1 MTLLFLQN
9 WTQKGDQDTL
19 RLFLRSMTISYAL
32 FFLTVGPG
40 DSWFLPFLLN
50 SHPLQ
55 TGEFYCPTSQRLVVP
70 HFLFTI
76 HEGTSCYKCADR
88 YRDMDNWTQ
97 DHKRGISQIEK
108 SYKMFTVPFPY
119 CPSEQQWTW
128 KSLSHV
134 RLFVTPW
141 TIQSMDFSRPECWS
155 GLPCPPP
162 GNLPNPGI
170 EPRSPALQADSLP
183 AEPQGKPWVA
193 YPWIFQIQESNR
205 GLLHCRWIL
214 YQQSYQGSHLW
225 AAESLFSPHC
235 FNISECFNC
244 DRHSDI

>member
-1 MTLLFLQN
+1 MYHFLCSGLRCDSSNNLVRWNQEFISHKDSTYAPSPLCNRSPQNRIGRQGKKTTTLLFVQN

-55 TGEFYCPTSQRLVVP
+55 TGEFYCPTSQGLVVP

-88 YRDMDNWTQ
+88 YRDTDSWTQ

-108 SYKMFTVPFPY
+108 SYKMFTVPLPY
-119 CPSEQQWTW
+119 CPSEQQWKW

-141 TIQSMDFSRPECWS
+141 TIQSMEFSRPECWS
-155 GLPCPPP
+155 GLPCR
-162 GNLPNPGI
+162 LP
-170 EPRSPALQADSLP
+170 
-183 AEPQGKPWVA
+183 
-193 YPWIFQIQESNR
+193 
-205 GLLHCRWIL
+205 HCRRIL
-214 YQQSYQGSHLW
+214 YQLSHKGSHG
-225 AAESLFSPHC
+225 
-235 FNISECFNC
+235 
-244 DRHSDI
+244 